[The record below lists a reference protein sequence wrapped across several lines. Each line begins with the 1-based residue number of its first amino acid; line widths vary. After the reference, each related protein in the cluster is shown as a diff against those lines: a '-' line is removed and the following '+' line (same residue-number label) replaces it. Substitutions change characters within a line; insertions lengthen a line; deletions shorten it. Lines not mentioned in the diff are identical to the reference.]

1 MPSANSTWTVLPHG
15 PLEQVAENLWCVEG
29 SLPDMPLKR
38 LMVIARPRARSK
50 NKNEDLVIHNAIALD
65 EATMRSIEELG
76 DPAFLLVPN
85 GWHRLDAKVYKQRYP
100 ALQVLCPEGA
110 RARVA
115 QVVEVNGSYADF
127 PQDPDIHLDHIDG
140 VGRAEGVLSVR
151 SSDGVSLAFGDLV
164 FNQPH
169 LPGLFGFIY
178 RLLGSS
184 GGPKVTFIFRMLAVN
199 DRAAVREHLLRLAD
213 TPELRRVLVMHGE
226 RMTDPELLRQVA
238 STLA

>member
-38 LMVIARPRARSK
+38 LMVIARTSSGG
-50 NKNEDLVIHNAIALD
+50 LVIHNAIALD
-65 EATMRSIEELG
+65 EPAMRAVEALG
-76 DPAFLLVPN
+76 APSFLIVPN
-85 GWHRLDAKVYKQRYP
+85 GWHRLDAKVYKERYP
-100 ALQVLCPEGA
+100 ALQVFCPKGA
-110 RARVA
+110 RARVS
-115 QVVEVNGSYADF
+115 QVVEVSGSYADF
-127 PQDPDIHLDHIDG
+127 PPDPDIRLEHIEG

-178 RLLGSS
+178 RLMGSS
-184 GGPKVTFIFRMLAVN
+184 GGPKVTFIFKMLAVK
-199 DRAAVREHLLRLAD
+199 DRAAVREHLLRLAG
-213 TPELRRVLVMHGE
+213 TPDLRRVMVMHGE
-226 RMTDPELLRQVA
+226 RMTDPALLRQVA